1 MPHHDSQNCT
11 SITPSCPVEYTIY
24 GYTPSLGFNA
34 FFLAYFTLFSLIHLI
49 LLPRYKTYF
58 YSITLIVGC
67 LGEVT
72 GYIGRVLMNHNPWS
86 SIGFQIQISCLIFS
100 PTFVVAGIYITLQ
113 RMVQTFGTAKSR
125 IPVRLYTGM
134 FITFDFISLLLQA
147 IGGGIAASADEDE
160 GLRDKGTDLMIA
172 GIVWQVATLIFFA
185 ALVIDYF
192 VRTRRSL
199 DDVPA
204 DAQVLATEK
213 PFKLFVLGVTVAFVT
228 IFGRC
233 IYRIAEMVGGWANP
247 IMRDEAG
254 FVVME
259 GFMIVIAVLC
269 LTVFHPGY
277 CFPQITRRS
286 KESEIESE
294 IVQGGMKRERS
305 EFASV

>member
-1 MPHHDSQNCT
+1 MAHDNCT
-11 SITPSCPVEYTIY
+11 SITPACPVEYTIY

-34 FFLAYFTLFSLIHLI
+34 FFLSYFLLFSLIHLA
-49 LLPRYKTYF
+49 LLVRYKTYF
-58 YSITLIVGC
+58 YSLAITIGC

-86 SIGFQIQISCLIFS
+86 TIGFEIQISCLIFS
-100 PTFVVAGIYITLQ
+100 PSFIVAGVYITLQ
-113 RMVQTFGTAKSR
+113 RMVQTFGTEKSR
-125 IPVRLYTGM
+125 IPVRWYTGM
-134 FITFDFISLLLQA
+134 FITFDFVSLLLQA
-147 IGGGIAASADEDE
+147 IGGGIAASAGDNE

-192 VRTRRSL
+192 VRTRSSWEA
-199 DDVPA
+199 VPA
-204 DAQVLATEK
+204 DAKAVAARR
-213 PFKLFVLGVTVAFVT
+213 PFTLFCLGVTVAFVT

-233 IYRIAEMVGGWANP
+233 LYRIAEMVGGWANP

-277 CFPQITRRS
+277 CFPQITEKSRA
-286 KESEIESE
+286 IEVGVE
-294 IVQGGMKRERS
+294 EVQGGMKKEVSGS
-305 EFASV
+305 ESV